1 MARLFDPWKS
11 TPDRAEDPHRG
22 ACPVD
27 KASVRVRKE
36 VADRPLECA
45 QDEVDDSRTT
55 LGYAVA
61 ELKKDIQAQFDK
73 LSDEKKAELPETK
86 LGIFVGAFPLRMH
99 SISVFTRRQT
109 LWEVA

>member
-1 MARLFDPWKS
+1 MARLFHPRKP
-11 TPDRAEDPHRG
+11 TLDRPEDPHRG
-22 ACPVD
+22 ACPVWGQ
-27 KASVRVRKE
+27 KAAAE
-36 VADRPLECA
+36 EGEADLVLNRA

-86 LGIFVGAFPLRMH
+86 LGIFVGAFPLRIH
-99 SISVFTRRQT
+99 FIPSSVL
-109 LWEVA
+109 LWQVADR

>member
-1 MARLFDPWKS
+1 MSPSAQKHSP
-11 TPDRAEDPHRG
+11 AEEDPN
-22 ACPVD
+22 
-27 KASVRVRKE
+27 RVLIR
-36 VADRPLECA
+36 A

-86 LGIFVGAFPLRMH
+86 LGIFVGAFPLRTH
-99 SISVFTRRQT
+99 FYQPPHRRQFLCKSLIT
-109 LWEVA
+109 VGPTWRTQCTTS